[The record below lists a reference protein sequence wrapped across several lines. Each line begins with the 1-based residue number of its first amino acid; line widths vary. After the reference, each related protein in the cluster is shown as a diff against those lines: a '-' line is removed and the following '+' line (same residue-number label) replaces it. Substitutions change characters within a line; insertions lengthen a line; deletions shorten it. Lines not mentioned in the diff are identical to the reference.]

1 MKENIRF
8 NAKVILVNNR
18 YFVRFGKNKSVLTA
32 CYLAGAKLYCNDCNL
47 NEVLKILDEKGR
59 VYDVLNVGLTSVC

>member
-8 NAKVILVNNR
+8 NAKVILINNR

-32 CYLAGAKLYCNDCNL
+32 YYLAGATLYCVDYKL
-47 NEVLKILDEKGR
+47 NEVLNVLDKKGR
-59 VYDVLNVGLTSVC
+59 VYDVLNVGLTSGC